1 MSSAEG
7 GKERNLSSFVPEIEF
22 RLPSF
27 LPSLCS
33 FVGACENLS
42 IKRMLPF
49 LGEVFRRDSYPPCQG
64 KRSNLAAEK

>member
-27 LPSLCS
+27 LPSFPL
-33 FVGACENLS
+33 FVCWGVRKLEHQKDAPLS
-42 IKRMLPF
+42 R
-49 LGEVFRRDSYPPCQG
+49 
-64 KRSNLAAEK
+64 